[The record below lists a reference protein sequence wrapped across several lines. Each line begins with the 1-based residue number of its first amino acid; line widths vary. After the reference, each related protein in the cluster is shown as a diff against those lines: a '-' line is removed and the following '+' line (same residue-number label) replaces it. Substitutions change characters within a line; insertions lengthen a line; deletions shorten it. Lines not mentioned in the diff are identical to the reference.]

1 MKFIAYYDSP
11 LGKITLAGD
20 GVGLCGL
27 WFEGEKYYAHA
38 LAMGSTDGKFCAR
51 DIATK
56 TDTAAREGCYEK
68 SCTLEANG
76 TADEKRGSADLLAK
90 EQRAASKTQRDI
102 MAQEKSAKSDFAA
115 KAASNADEKDNT
127 HDFAVEITSGVDV
140 KFCARTLIASEKFCE
155 RDFATQGAS
164 KKSHATD
171 LSAQSAG
178 EKSCENEQGACPKEK
193 NLAVFDQTKRWLDL
207 YFSGRE
213 PGFTPALNPVGS
225 AFRRA
230 VWEILLKIPYGK
242 TTTYGQIAREIGA
255 ARGLAKMSAQAV
267 GGAVGHNEISIIIP
281 CHRVIGAHGNLTGY
295 AGGIDRKIKL
305 LQLEGV
311 DMRGLF
317 TPPNSTAP

>member
-20 GVGLCGL
+20 GAGLCGL

-38 LAMGSTDGKFCAR
+38 L
-51 DIATK
+51 
-56 TDTAAREGCYEK
+56 TASG
-68 SCTLEANG
+68 
-76 TADEKRGSADLLAK
+76 ADKKRGSADLLAK
-90 EQRAASKTQRDI
+90 KQYGASETRR
-102 MAQEKSAKSDFAA
+102 DFAA
-115 KAASNADEKDNT
+115 LKKRNIAAEAASSADEKYNT
-127 HDFAVEITSGVDV
+127 RDFAAEVTSGTDV
-140 KFCARTLIASEKFCE
+140 KFCANVLVASEKFCA
-155 RDFATQGAS
+155 R
-164 KKSHATD
+164 D
-171 LSAQSAG
+171 LSAQAAG
-178 EKSCENEQGACPKEK
+178 EKFCANEQSGYFKER
-193 NLAVFDQTKRWLDL
+193 NLAVFDQTRRWLDL

-213 PGFTPALNPVGS
+213 PGFTPALNPAGS

-242 TTTYGQIAREIGA
+242 TTTYGQIAREIAA

-281 CHRVIGAHGNLTGY
+281 CHRVVGTHGSLTGY

>member
-20 GVGLCGL
+20 GAGLCGL

-38 LAMGSTDGKFCAR
+38 LATGSKNGKFCAR
-51 DIATK
+51 DIAAK
-56 TDTAAREGCYEK
+56 TDAAAREGCYERGG
-68 SCTLEANG
+68 TLE
-76 TADEKRGSADLLAK
+76 TKSSADKKRGDDDLLAK
-90 EQRAASKTQRDI
+90 EQYGASETQRDF
-102 MAQEKSAKSDFAA
+102 AALKKSEKSDIAA
-115 KAASNADEKDNT
+115 KAANGADEKYNEC
-127 HDFAVEITSGVDV
+127 DFAAQS
-140 KFCARTLIASEKFCE
+140 
-155 RDFATQGAS
+155 AS

-171 LSAQSAG
+171 LSVQGGSKKFCA
-178 EKSCENEQGACPKEK
+178 NEQGADFEER

-213 PGFTPALNPVGS
+213 PGFMPALNPAGS

-242 TTTYGQIAREIGA
+242 TTTYGQIAREIAA

-281 CHRVIGAHGNLTGY
+281 CHRVVGTHGSLTGY

-317 TPPNSTAP
+317 TPP

>member
-1 MKFIAYYDSP
+1 MKFISYYDSP

-20 GVGLCGL
+20 EAGLCGL

-38 LAMGSTDGKFCAR
+38 LATSGADETEGDF
-51 DIATK
+51 
-56 TDTAAREGCYEK
+56 AAKANAAMRASYREK
-68 SCTLEANG
+68 SRALEKNG

-90 EQRAASKTQRDI
+90 ERHAASETQRDF
-102 MAQEKSAKSDFAA
+102 AALKKSKKSDFAA
-115 KAASNADEKDNT
+115 KA
-127 HDFAVEITSGVDV
+127 TSGADV
-140 KFCARTLIASEKFCE
+140 KFCARDFAAQDASKKYYATNLSAQSASEKFC
-155 RDFATQGAS
+155 T
-164 KKSHATD
+164 
-171 LSAQSAG
+171 
-178 EKSCENEQGACPKEK
+178 NEQSGYFEEK

-213 PGFTPALNPVGS
+213 PGFTPALNPAGS

-242 TTTYGQIAREIGA
+242 TTTYGQIAREIAA

-317 TPPNSTAP
+317 TPAKGTAL

>member
-20 GVGLCGL
+20 EAGLCGL

-76 TADEKRGSADLLAK
+76 AANEKRGSADLLAK
-90 EQRAASKTQRDI
+90 EQYGASETQRDF
-102 MAQEKSAKSDFAA
+102 AALKKSDIAA
-115 KAASNADEKDNT
+115 EAASSADEKDNT
-127 HDFAVEITSGVDV
+127 HDFAVEITSGADV
-140 KFCARTLIASEKFCE
+140 KFCARTLIESEKFCTNE
-155 RDFATQGAS
+155 Q
-164 KKSHATD
+164 
-171 LSAQSAG
+171 
-178 EKSCENEQGACPKEK
+178 NEQGGYFEEK

-242 TTTYGQIAREIGA
+242 TTTYGQTAREIAA

-281 CHRVIGAHGNLTGY
+281 CHRVIGAHGSLTGY

-305 LQLEGV
+305 LKLEGV
-311 DMRGLF
+311 DVRGLF
-317 TPPNSTAP
+317 TPSNSTAP

>member
-20 GVGLCGL
+20 EAGLCGL

-38 LAMGSTDGKFCAR
+38 LAAS
-51 DIATK
+51 
-56 TDTAAREGCYEK
+56 
-68 SCTLEANG
+68 S
-76 TADEKRGSADLLAK
+76 ADKKRGSADPRAK
-90 EQRAASKTQRDI
+90 EQHAASKTQRD
-102 MAQEKSAKSDFAA
+102 FAA
-115 KAASNADEKDNT
+115 QD
-127 HDFAVEITSGVDV
+127 
-140 KFCARTLIASEKFCE
+140 
-155 RDFATQGAS
+155 AS
-164 KKSHATD
+164 KKSYATD
-171 LSAQSAG
+171 LSAQSAS
-178 EKSCENEQGACPKEK
+178 EKFYINEQGGYFEEK
-193 NLAVFDQTKRWLDL
+193 NLAVFDQTRRWLDL

-213 PGFTPALNPVGS
+213 PGFTPALNPAGS

-242 TTTYGQIAREIGA
+242 TTTYGQIAREIAA

-305 LQLEGV
+305 LQPGGV
-311 DMRGLF
+311 DMRGFF
-317 TPPNSTAP
+317 TPAKSTAP

>member
-20 GVGLCGL
+20 KAGLCGL

-38 LAMGSTDGKFCAR
+38 LMASSTDK
-51 DIATK
+51 
-56 TDTAAREGCYEK
+56 
-68 SCTLEANG
+68 
-76 TADEKRGSADLLAK
+76 KRGSADLLAK
-90 EQRAASKTQRDI
+90 KQYGASETRRDFAALK
-102 MAQEKSAKSDFAA
+102 KSDIAAKATDGADKKYNAHDFSA
-115 KAASNADEKDNT
+115 KAASGADGKFCVHTLIEN
-127 HDFAVEITSGVDV
+127 E
-140 KFCARTLIASEKFCE
+140 KFCAR
-155 RDFATQGAS
+155 DFAVQGAS
-164 KKSHATD
+164 KKSYATD
-171 LSAQSAG
+171 LSTQSAG
-178 EKSCENEQGACPKEK
+178 EKFYINEQGGYFEEK

-242 TTTYGQIAREIGA
+242 TTTYGQIAREIAA

-281 CHRVIGAHGNLTGY
+281 CHRVVGTHGSLTGY

-317 TPPNSTAP
+317 TPAKGTAL

>member
-20 GVGLCGL
+20 EAGLCGL

-76 TADEKRGSADLLAK
+76 AANEKRGSADLLAK
-90 EQRAASKTQRDI
+90 EQYGASETQRDF
-102 MAQEKSAKSDFAA
+102 AALKKSDIAA
-115 KAASNADEKDNT
+115 EAASSADEKDNT
-127 HDFAVEITSGVDV
+127 HDFAVEITSGADV
-140 KFCARTLIASEKFCE
+140 KFCAHTLIESEKFCTNE
-155 RDFATQGAS
+155 Q
-164 KKSHATD
+164 
-171 LSAQSAG
+171 
-178 EKSCENEQGACPKEK
+178 NEQGGYFEEK

-242 TTTYGQIAREIGA
+242 TTTYGQIAREIAA

-281 CHRVIGAHGNLTGY
+281 CHRVIGAHGSLTGY

-305 LQLEGV
+305 LKLEGV
-311 DMRGLF
+311 DVRGLF
-317 TPPNSTAP
+317 TPSNSTAP

>member
-20 GVGLCGL
+20 EAGLCGL

-38 LAMGSTDGKFCAR
+38 LAASGADGKFCMR
-51 DIATK
+51 DIAAK
-56 TDTAAREGCYEK
+56 TDAAAREGCYEK
-68 SCTLEANG
+68 SGAPETKSGANK
-76 TADEKRGSADLLAK
+76 KRGSADLLAK
-90 EQRAASKTQRDI
+90 EQHAASETQRD
-102 MAQEKSAKSDFAA
+102 FAA
-115 KAASNADEKDNT
+115 YD
-127 HDFAVEITSGVDV
+127 
-140 KFCARTLIASEKFCE
+140 
-155 RDFATQGAS
+155 AS
-164 KKSHATD
+164 KKSRATN

-178 EKSCENEQGACPKEK
+178 EKFCENEQGACPKEK
-193 NLAVFDQTKRWLDL
+193 NLAVFDQTRRWLDL

-230 VWEILLKIPYGK
+230 VWEILLKIPYGR
-242 TTTYGQIAREIGA
+242 TTTYGQIAREIAA

-281 CHRVIGAHGNLTGY
+281 CHRVIGAHGSLTGY

>member
-1 MKFIAYYDSP
+1 MKFISYYDSP

-20 GVGLCGL
+20 GAGLCGL

-38 LAMGSTDGKFCAR
+38 LAASG
-51 DIATK
+51 
-56 TDTAAREGCYEK
+56 
-68 SCTLEANG
+68 
-76 TADEKRGSADLLAK
+76 ADKKQSSADLLTK
-90 EQRAASKTQRDI
+90 KQHTASETQRN
-102 MAQEKSAKSDFAA
+102 FAA
-115 KAASNADEKDNT
+115 QD
-127 HDFAVEITSGVDV
+127 
-140 KFCARTLIASEKFCE
+140 
-155 RDFATQGAS
+155 AS
-164 KKSHATD
+164 KKSYATD

-178 EKSCENEQGACPKEK
+178 EKFYINEQSADFEEK
-193 NLAVFDQTKRWLDL
+193 NLAIFDQTKRWLDL

-225 AFRRA
+225 AFRCA

-242 TTTYGQIAREIGA
+242 TTTYGQIAREIAA

-305 LQLEGV
+305 LKLEGV

-317 TPPNSTAP
+317 TPAKGTAL

>member
-1 MKFIAYYDSP
+1 MKFTSYYDSP

-20 GVGLCGL
+20 EAGLCGL

-38 LAMGSTDGKFCAR
+38 LATSGADETESDF
-51 DIATK
+51 
-56 TDTAAREGCYEK
+56 AAKANAAMRASCREK
-68 SCTLEANG
+68 SHALGKNG
-76 TADEKRGSADLLAK
+76 TADEKRGSTDLLAK
-90 EQRAASKTQRDI
+90 EQRAASETQRDI
-102 MAQEKSAKSDFAA
+102 IAQEKSVKSDFAA
-115 KAASNADEKDNT
+115 KAASGADKKYNT
-127 HDFAVEITSGVDV
+127 CDFSAEVTSGADV
-140 KFCARTLIASEKFCE
+140 KFCANVLVASGKFCE
-155 RDFATQGAS
+155 RDFTAQGAS

-178 EKSCENEQGACPKEK
+178 EKFCENEQSADFDEG

-213 PGFTPALNPVGS
+213 PGFTPALNPAGS

-242 TTTYGQIAREIGA
+242 TTTYGQIAREIAA
-255 ARGLAKMSAQAV
+255 ARGLAKMSAQ
-267 GGAVGHNEISIIIP
+267 AVGHNEISIIIP
-281 CHRVIGAHGNLTGY
+281 CHRVVGTHGSLTGY

-305 LQLEGV
+305 LQPGGV

>member
-20 GVGLCGL
+20 GAGLCGL

-38 LAMGSTDGKFCAR
+38 LAASGADKKR
-51 DIATK
+51 
-56 TDTAAREGCYEK
+56 
-68 SCTLEANG
+68 NG
-76 TADEKRGSADLLAK
+76 ADLLTK
-90 EQRAASKTQRDI
+90 EQRAASETQRDF
-102 MAQEKSAKSDFAA
+102 AALKKSEKSDIAA
-115 KAASNADEKDNT
+115 KAANGADEKYNT
-127 HDFAVEITSGVDV
+127 RNFAAEAISGMDV
-140 KFCARTLIASEKFCE
+140 KFCAY
-155 RDFATQGAS
+155 DFAAKNAS

-171 LSAQSAG
+171 LSVQSAG
-178 EKSCENEQGACPKEK
+178 EKFCENEQGADFEEK
-193 NLAVFDQTKRWLDL
+193 NLAVFDQTRRWLDL

-242 TTTYGQIAREIGA
+242 TTTYGQIAREIAA

-311 DMRGLF
+311 DMRGFF
-317 TPPNSTAP
+317 TPAKGTAL

>member
-1 MKFIAYYDSP
+1 MKFISYYDSP

-20 GVGLCGL
+20 GAGLCGL

-38 LAMGSTDGKFCAR
+38 LAANGENGKFCAN
-51 DIATK
+51 DIAAK
-56 TDTAAREGCYEK
+56 TDAAAREGCYERGG
-68 SCTLEANG
+68 TLETKSG
-76 TADEKRGSADLLAK
+76 ADKKRGDDDLLAK
-90 EQRAASKTQRDI
+90 KQYGASETQRD
-102 MAQEKSAKSDFAA
+102 FAA
-115 KAASNADEKDNT
+115 Q
-127 HDFAVEITSGVDV
+127 GVGEESH
-140 KFCARTLIASEKFCE
+140 ATNLSAQSASEKFCANE
-155 RDFATQGAS
+155 
-164 KKSHATD
+164 
-171 LSAQSAG
+171 QSA
-178 EKSCENEQGACPKEK
+178 CLKEK

-242 TTTYGQIAREIGA
+242 TTTYGQIAREIAA

-281 CHRVIGAHGNLTGY
+281 CHRVIGAHGSLTGY

-305 LQLEGV
+305 LKLEGV

-317 TPPNSTAP
+317 TPAKGTAL

>member
-1 MKFIAYYDSP
+1 MKFISYYDSP

-20 GVGLCGL
+20 EAGLCGL

-38 LAMGSTDGKFCAR
+38 LAASGADKKQSSAYLL
-51 DIATK
+51 TK
-56 TDTAAREGCYEK
+56 KQHTASE
-68 SCTLEANG
+68 
-76 TADEKRGSADLLAK
+76 
-90 EQRAASKTQRDI
+90 TQRNF
-102 MAQEKSAKSDFAA
+102 AALKKSEKSDFAA
-115 KAASNADEKDNT
+115 KATNGADGKYNER
-127 HDFAVEITSGVDV
+127 DFAAEAESGTDV
-140 KFCARTLIASEKFCE
+140 KFCAY
-155 RDFATQGAS
+155 DFAAQGAS
-164 KKSHATD
+164 KKSYATD

-178 EKSCENEQGACPKEK
+178 EKFYINEQGGYFEEK
-193 NLAVFDQTKRWLDL
+193 NLAVFDQTRRWLDL

-242 TTTYGQIAREIGA
+242 TTTHGQIVREIAA
-255 ARGLAKMSAQAV
+255 ARGLAKMSAQAI

-305 LQLEGV
+305 LQPGGV

>member
-1 MKFIAYYDSP
+1 MMKFIAYYDSP

-20 GVGLCGL
+20 GAGLCGL

-38 LAMGSTDGKFCAR
+38 LAASG
-51 DIATK
+51 
-56 TDTAAREGCYEK
+56 
-68 SCTLEANG
+68 
-76 TADEKRGSADLLAK
+76 ADKKRGDGDLLAK
-90 EQRAASKTQRDI
+90 EQRAASETQRD
-102 MAQEKSAKSDFAA
+102 FAA
-115 KAASNADEKDNT
+115 
-127 HDFAVEITSGVDV
+127 
-140 KFCARTLIASEKFCE
+140 
-155 RDFATQGAS
+155 QGAS
-164 KKSHATD
+164 KKSYATD

-178 EKSCENEQGACPKEK
+178 EKFYINEQGGYFEEK
-193 NLAVFDQTKRWLDL
+193 NLAVFDQTRRWLDL

-242 TTTYGQIAREIGA
+242 TTTYGQIARKIAA

-281 CHRVIGAHGNLTGY
+281 CHRVVGAHGSLTGY

-305 LQLEGV
+305 LQLEGI
-311 DMRGLF
+311 DMRGFF
-317 TPPNSTAP
+317 TPAKSTAP

>member
-20 GVGLCGL
+20 ETGLCGL

-38 LAMGSTDGKFCAR
+38 LAASG
-51 DIATK
+51 
-56 TDTAAREGCYEK
+56 
-68 SCTLEANG
+68 
-76 TADEKRGSADLLAK
+76 ADKKQSSVDLLAK
-90 EQRAASKTQRDI
+90 KQRAASETQRDF
-102 MAQEKSAKSDFAA
+102 AALKKSEKSNIAAEAASSANEKYNTRDFAA
-115 KAASNADEKDNT
+115 E
-127 HDFAVEITSGVDV
+127 VTSGADV
-140 KFCARTLIASEKFCE
+140 KFCAHTLIESEKFCAC
-155 RDFATQGAS
+155 DFAAQGAS
-164 KKSHATD
+164 KKSHASN
-171 LSAQSAG
+171 LSVQGASG
-178 EKSCENEQGACPKEK
+178 KFCTNEQNEQSWYFEER
-193 NLAVFDQTKRWLDL
+193 NLAIFDKTRRWLDL

-213 PGFTPALNPVGS
+213 PGFTPALNPVGT

-242 TTTYGQIAREIGA
+242 TTTYGQIAREIAA

-305 LQLEGV
+305 LQPGGV

-317 TPPNSTAP
+317 TPTKGTAP

>member
-27 WFEGEKYYAHA
+27 WFESEKYYAHA
-38 LAMGSTDGKFCAR
+38 LATSSADKKQGST
-51 DIATK
+51 
-56 TDTAAREGCYEK
+56 
-68 SCTLEANG
+68 
-76 TADEKRGSADLLAK
+76 DLLAK
-90 EQRAASKTQRDI
+90 EQRAASETQR
-102 MAQEKSAKSDFAA
+102 DFAA
-115 KAASNADEKDNT
+115 KAASGADGKFCAHTLIESEKFCAR
-127 HDFAVEITSGVDV
+127 DFAAEAESGTDV
-140 KFCARTLIASEKFCE
+140 KFCANVLVASEKFCA
-155 RDFATQGAS
+155 RDFTAQSVSKKSYATNLSAQGAS
-164 KKSHATD
+164 
-171 LSAQSAG
+171 
-178 EKSCENEQGACPKEK
+178 EKICANEQSGYFEGK
-193 NLAVFDQTKRWLDL
+193 NLAVFDQTRRWLDL

-213 PGFTPALNPVGS
+213 PGFTPALNPAGS

-242 TTTYGQIAREIGA
+242 TTTYGQIAREIA
-255 ARGLAKMSAQAV
+255 AVRGLAKMSAQAV

-311 DMRGLF
+311 DMQGLF
-317 TPPNSTAP
+317 TPAKGTAL

>member
-20 GVGLCGL
+20 EAGLCGL

-38 LAMGSTDGKFCAR
+38 LAASGTDKKRGSTD
-51 DIATK
+51 
-56 TDTAAREGCYEK
+56 
-68 SCTLEANG
+68 
-76 TADEKRGSADLLAK
+76 LLAT
-90 EQRAASKTQRDI
+90 EQHAASETQRDI
-102 MAQEKSAKSDFAA
+102 VVLKKSDTTTKTA
-115 KAASNADEKDNT
+115 NGADEKYNAS
-127 HDFAVEITSGVDV
+127 DFVAQDAG
-140 KFCARTLIASEKFCE
+140 EKS
-155 RDFATQGAS
+155 RVPN
-164 KKSHATD
+164 
-171 LSAQSAG
+171 LSAQSVG
-178 EKSCENEQGACPKEK
+178 KKSCENEQGGYFEEK
-193 NLAVFDQTKRWLDL
+193 NLAVFDQTRRWLDL

-213 PGFTPALNPVGS
+213 PGFTPALNPAGS
-225 AFRRA
+225 AFRRV

-242 TTTYGQIAREIGA
+242 TTTYGQIAREIAA

-281 CHRVIGAHGNLTGY
+281 CHRVVGAHGSLTGY

-317 TPPNSTAP
+317 APPNSTAP

>member
-1 MKFIAYYDSP
+1 
-11 LGKITLAGD
+11 
-20 GVGLCGL
+20 
-27 WFEGEKYYAHA
+27 
-38 LAMGSTDGKFCAR
+38 MGSTDGKFCAR

-76 TADEKRGSADLLAK
+76 AANEKRGSADLLAK
-90 EQRAASKTQRDI
+90 EQYGASETQRDF
-102 MAQEKSAKSDFAA
+102 AALKKSDIAA
-115 KAASNADEKDNT
+115 KATNDADEKYNT
-127 HDFAVEITSGVDV
+127 RDFTAEVTSGADV
-140 KFCARTLIASEKFCE
+140 KFCAHTLMASEK
-155 RDFATQGAS
+155 
-164 KKSHATD
+164 
-171 LSAQSAG
+171 
-178 EKSCENEQGACPKEK
+178 SCANEQSGYFEEK

-207 YFSGRE
+207 YFSRRE
-213 PGFTPALNPVGS
+213 PGFTPALNPAGS

-242 TTTYGQIAREIGA
+242 TTTYGQIAREIAA

-281 CHRVIGAHGNLTGY
+281 CYRVIGAHGNLTGY

-305 LQLEGV
+305 LQPWGV

-317 TPPNSTAP
+317 APPNSTAP

>member
-11 LGKITLAGD
+11 LGKITLASD
-20 GVGLCGL
+20 EAGLCGL

-38 LAMGSTDGKFCAR
+38 LTASGANKKR
-51 DIATK
+51 IAF
-56 TDTAAREGCYEK
+56 
-68 SCTLEANG
+68 N
-76 TADEKRGSADLLAK
+76 LLVK
-90 EQRAASKTQRDI
+90 KQHIASETHRDI
-102 MAQEKSAKSDFAA
+102 MAQEKSTKSDFVA
-115 KAASNADEKDNT
+115 KATNDADEKYNAR
-127 HDFAVEITSGVDV
+127 DFAEAESGADV
-140 KFCARTLIASEKFCE
+140 KFCANVLVASEKFCE
-155 RDFATQGAS
+155 RDFAAQDAS
-164 KKSHATD
+164 KKSHATN
-171 LSAQSAG
+171 LSVQSES
-178 EKSCENEQGACPKEK
+178 EKFYVNEQGGYFEEK
-193 NLAVFDQTKRWLDL
+193 NLAVFDQTRRWLDL

-242 TTTYGQIAREIGA
+242 TTTYGQIAREIAA

-281 CHRVIGAHGNLTGY
+281 CHRVVGAHGNLTGY

-317 TPPNSTAP
+317 TPSNSTAS